1 MIGLMNIIT
10 ICLVVEAKYIEVILE
25 SSLIPH
31 LPIKL
36 TRTDTHMHI
45 QTPIIKSQS
54 PLPIHMYLSVSMAS
68 TLIKPPSSNSKMT
81 GPKQDDSDLSFSEFK
96 LLLSL
101 GLHDLAPSS
110 TCGSKL
116 PHTSLSFTHFV
127 LLTNH
132 SFTHLFHSLGLVL
145 PHGFV
150 AN

>member
-1 MIGLMNIIT
+1 MNIIT
-10 ICLVVEAKYIEVILE
+10 ICLVVQAKYIEVILE

-31 LPIKL
+31 ATIKL
-36 TRTDTHMHI
+36 TRRHTHMHI
-45 QTPIIKSQS
+45 QTPIIKSQN
-54 PLPIHMYLSVSMAS
+54 PLPIHMCLSVSKAS
-68 TLIKPPSSNSKMT
+68 TLIKPSSSNSKMT
-81 GPKQDDSDLSFSEFK
+81 EIASYLSFCEIK

-101 GLHDLAPSS
+101 GLHDLVTSS

-116 PHTSLSFTHFV
+116 PQTSLSFTQFV

-132 SFTHLFHSLGLVL
+132 SFTHFLHSLGLVQ

>member
-1 MIGLMNIIT
+1 
-10 ICLVVEAKYIEVILE
+10 
-25 SSLIPH
+25 
-31 LPIKL
+31 
-36 TRTDTHMHI
+36 
-45 QTPIIKSQS
+45 
-54 PLPIHMYLSVSMAS
+54 MYLSVSMAS

-150 AN
+150 ANCRNKLCTHWKHLGQNGGSRLSTSDLLIYLFIDLFCHAFLKSVTCMWSVKAHR